1 MNKFEA
7 FAGGALLGGLDVY
20 GKLQEEERKF
30 KIDQLKQDAEYNRQ
44 VNFARFKQKMETVGI
59 GLDGM
64 EVSREQLEAMS
75 PEERAKVK
83 GKLEAQHD
91 YDDSKMTLGGR
102 PLTRAEYNALSPE
115 ERAKAKAKDT
125 VDFEQAQALQA
136 AQIAAA
142 DRRHK
147 ESEANAERRY
157 GDAQTKED
165 ARIERAKT
173 LQLEKDLDVAQK
185 QVIGIGPKVT
195 SAYDKGELK
204 SLSGRRALDTQVYTN
219 LSRIQAMDD
228 IRMTLPAATYEKFAT
243 SNTEL
248 KKVETMRRV
257 IEAAQASD
265 NPLTFLNS
273 DPTLKSNP
281 ELREQMI
288 YMMKAQGTNFLKY
301 LKPADE
307 W

>member
-1 MNKFEA
+1 MNKLEA

-44 VNFARFKQKMETVGI
+44 VNFARFKQGMETAGI
-59 GLDGM
+59 GKDGM
-64 EVSREQLEAMS
+64 EVSREQLEAMT
-75 PEERAKVK
+75 PEERATVK

-115 ERAKAKAKDT
+115 EKAKAKAKDT

-157 GDAQTKED
+157 GDAQKKED
-165 ARIERAKT
+165 TRIERAKT
-173 LQLEKDLDVAQK
+173 IQVEKDLDMAQK
-185 QVIGIGPKVT
+185 QILGIGSKVT
-195 SAYDKGELK
+195 SAYDKGELDPI
-204 SLSGRRALDTQVYTN
+204 SGKRSIDTQVYTN
-219 LSRIQAMDD
+219 LNRIQAMEEA
-228 IRMTLPAATYEKFAT
+228 RMSLPQETYEKFA
-243 SNTEL
+243 
-248 KKVETMRRV
+248 
-257 IEAAQASD
+257 
-265 NPLTFLNS
+265 
-273 DPTLKSNP
+273 KSNP
-281 ELREQMI
+281 ELLKVEGLRRFMEAAKASDDPLEFIDNDPTMQKNKDLRTQMI
-288 YMMKAQGTNFLKY
+288 FMMSKSGTDFSQFLK
-301 LKPADE
+301 
-307 W
+307 